1 MTELEVVLIA
11 TTLSAVIGP
20 IVVTRYRYYLENKNK
35 KKNPVGKSLKHTILV
50 DEQISNLRTELDSC
64 RVWVSQF
71 HNGGNFYPTGQSIQK
86 FSIFYEH
93 VKPGAK
99 SIGDIYKNIPVS
111 LFTKPFMYM
120 YENKEIL
127 VPNYSK
133 GDKFGLSTFAEGTGV
148 KSSYMFALFSLKE
161 EFIGTLGI
169 EYCSRAKTLNEN
181 QLEYIRDKSITIGAL
196 LSTYLYKDIKHK

>member
-1 MTELEVVLIA
+1 MFELELAILLAVLTA
-11 TTLSAVIGP
+11 LIGP
-20 IVVTRYRYYLENKNK
+20 ILVTRYKFYLESK
-35 KKNPVGKSLKHTILV
+35 KIKEDPLLSSIRSNMLV
-50 DEQISNLRTELDSC
+50 DEQLEDIKCELKSC

-86 FSIFYEH
+86 FPIFYEH